1 MKSFVGYLI
10 FFLVLFL
17 SIIFKFGGH
26 EEIQN
31 QIDFDKIRTSPG
43 YVNGMPSKLIKSG
56 EGYFQADVV
65 VFDYEVAGKT
75 YHSYT
80 SRTGKAGALN
90 YFTDAKFREIA
101 YDTRNPEV
109 SMLRHYYD
117 HPSRNRDT
125 LGRILFVVA
134 LMGAI
139 PALLLTL
146 LAATLVWIIKRFF
159 FSS

>member
-10 FFLVLFL
+10 LFLVLFL
-17 SIIFKFGGH
+17 SIIFTFGGH
-26 EEIQN
+26 AALQD

-43 YVNGMPSKLIKSG
+43 FVNGMPSKQIKSG
-56 EGYFQADVV
+56 FGNFQADVV
-65 VFDYEVAGKT
+65 VFDYKVAGKT
-75 YHSYT
+75 YHAYT
-80 SRTGKAGALN
+80 SRTGSSGALN
-90 YFTDAKFREIA
+90 YFTDAKYREIA

-125 LGRILFVVA
+125 LGRIFFVVT

-146 LAATLVWIIKRFF
+146 LVAVLVWVVKRLF